1 MIKEKLQQDIK
12 EALKAGDASKRL
24 CLSMIMNAIKN
35 RELEKRTKLSKTEKD
50 ASKLEKESELND
62 EEIIEVIGS
71 EVKKRKESMESYEK
85 GGRPELAQ
93 KEKEELDILMDYM
106 PKQMSEDEV
115 REEVK
120 KVIQEIG
127 ASGAKDMGKVIG
139 AVMAKVKG
147 KADGQTVSKFVKEEL
162 S

>member
-1 MIKEKLQQDIK
+1 MLKEKLQQDIK

-24 CLSMIMNAIKN
+24 CLSMIINAIKN

-50 ASKLEKESELND
+50 VAKLEKESELND

-71 EVKKRKESMESYEK
+71 EAKKRKESMESYEK
-85 GGRPELAQ
+85 GGRPELMQ
-93 KEKEELDILMDYM
+93 KEKEELDILMVYM
-106 PKQMSEDEV
+106 PKQMSEDEI
-115 REEVK
+115 RTEVK
-120 KVIQEIG
+120 KVIQETG

-147 KADGQTVSKFVKEEL
+147 RADGQTVNKFVKEEL
-162 S
+162 G